1 MTLIGEDGSR
11 VAGANTYVSLAEF
24 KAWADA
30 RNITYSSDNHVN
42 AYILRAMDY
51 IEDLSFIGFK
61 ETETQSLQW
70 PRVNVVIDGFG
81 LDASTIPDE
90 LKVAVYEAVKT
101 VIDGDSKQDPIDR
114 QVVSESVDV
123 ISITY
128 KDTAGQQRQTPAL
141 TRALRKLVQSPNTVM
156 RA

>member
-1 MTLIGEDGSR
+1 MALIVENGTR
-11 VAGANTYVSLAEF
+11 VPGANSYVSLADF

-30 RNITYSSDNHVN
+30 RGITYGSDATVEQQ
-42 AYILRAMDY
+42 ILRAMDY
-51 IEDLSFIGFK
+51 IEGLNFVGFK

-81 LDASTIPDE
+81 LDASTIPAE
-90 LKVAVYEAVKT
+90 LKVSVYEATKVE
-101 VIDGDSKQDPIDR
+101 IDGDSKIAPVDR
-114 QVVSESVDV
+114 QVISETVDA

-128 KDTAGQQRQTPAL
+128 KDNAGTQRNTPAL
-141 TRALRKLVQSPNTVM
+141 TSALRKLVQAPTAVL

>member
-1 MTLIGEDGSR
+1 MALIVEDGTR
-11 VAGANTYVSLAEF
+11 VPGANSYVSLADF

-30 RNITYSSDNHVN
+30 RGITYGSDATVEQQ
-42 AYILRAMDY
+42 ILRAMDY
-51 IEDLSFIGFK
+51 IEGLNFVGFK

-81 LDASTIPDE
+81 LDASTIPAE
-90 LKVAVYEAVKT
+90 LKVSVYEATKVE
-101 VIDGDSKQDPIDR
+101 IDGDSKIAPVDR
-114 QVVSESVDV
+114 QVISETVDS

-128 KDTAGQQRQTPAL
+128 KDNSGTQRNTPAL
-141 TRALRKLVQSPNTVM
+141 TSALRKLVQAPTAVL

>member
-1 MTLIGEDGSR
+1 MLI
-11 VAGANTYVSLAEF
+11 
-24 KAWADA
+24 
-30 RNITYSSDNHVN
+30 

-90 LKVAVYEAVKT
+90 LKVAVYEAVKQLLM
-101 VIDGDSKQDPIDR
+101 VIASKTQLI
-114 QVVSESVDV
+114 
-123 ISITY
+123 
-128 KDTAGQQRQTPAL
+128 G
-141 TRALRKLVQSPNTVM
+141 KL
-156 RA
+156 

>member
-1 MTLIGEDGSR
+1 MALIVEDGTR
-11 VAGANTYVSLAEF
+11 VPGANSYVSLADF

-30 RNITYSSDNHVN
+30 RGITYGSDATVEQQ
-42 AYILRAMDY
+42 ILRAMDY
-51 IEDLSFIGFK
+51 IEGLHFVGFK

-81 LDASTIPDE
+81 LDASTIPAE
-90 LKVAVYEAVKT
+90 LKVSVYEATKVE
-101 VIDGDSKQDPIDR
+101 IDGDSKIAPVDR
-114 QVVSESVDV
+114 QVISETVDS

-128 KDTAGQQRQTPAL
+128 KDNAGTQRNTPAL
-141 TRALRKLVQSPNTVM
+141 TSALRKLVQAPTAVL

>member
-1 MTLIGEDGSR
+1 MTLIVEDGSC

-24 KAWADA
+24 KTWADA
-30 RNITYSSDNHVN
+30 RLINYNSDSHVN

-61 ETETQSLQW
+61 ETETQALQW

-128 KDTAGQQRQTPAL
+128 KDTAGQQRQTPEL

>member
-1 MTLIGEDGSR
+1 MTLIVEDGNR

-30 RNITYSSDNHVN
+30 RLITYSSDSHVN

>member
-1 MTLIGEDGSR
+1 MTLIVEDGSR

-30 RNITYSSDNHVN
+30 RLITYSSDSHVN
-42 AYILRAMDY
+42 ANILRAMDY

-81 LDASTIPDE
+81 LDEARKSIQVVYTIRN
-90 LKVAVYEAVKT
+90 
-101 VIDGDSKQDPIDR
+101 SKQ
-114 QVVSESVDV
+114 V
-123 ISITY
+123 
-128 KDTAGQQRQTPAL
+128 G
-141 TRALRKLVQSPNTVM
+141 LRGDYHPMAK
-156 RA
+156 

>member
-1 MTLIGEDGSR
+1 MALIVENGTR
-11 VAGANTYVSLAEF
+11 VPGANSYVSLADF

-30 RNITYSSDNHVN
+30 RGITYGSDATVEQQ
-42 AYILRAMDY
+42 ILRAMDY
-51 IEDLSFIGFK
+51 IEGLNFVGFK

-81 LDASTIPDE
+81 LDASTIPAE
-90 LKVAVYEAVKT
+90 LKVSVYEATKVE
-101 VIDGDSKQDPIDR
+101 IDGDSKIAPVDR
-114 QVVSESVDV
+114 QVISETVDS

-128 KDTAGQQRQTPAL
+128 KDNSGTQRNTPAL
-141 TRALRKLVQSPNTVM
+141 TSALRKLVQAPTAVL